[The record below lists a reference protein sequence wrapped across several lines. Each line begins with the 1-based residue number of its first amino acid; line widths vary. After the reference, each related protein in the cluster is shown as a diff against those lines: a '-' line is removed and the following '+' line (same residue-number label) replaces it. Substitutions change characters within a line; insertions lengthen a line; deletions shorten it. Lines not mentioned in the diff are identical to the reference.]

1 MGILEPKKK
10 RIVLLNYPLVL
21 SLLKYRNV
29 WIFWNKKKKYDSN
42 RCNPLNSNIE
52 NPNRDAHCSAQT
64 IISYGLDLTTFVI
77 VKFTQM
83 TNILLDP
90 DDKHKV

>member
-10 RIVLLNYPLVL
+10 KKVLLNYPLVL

-29 WIFWNKKKKYDSN
+29 WIFWNKKKKSDSN

-52 NPNRDAHCSAQT
+52 NPNRDAHCLAQT

-77 VKFTQM
+77 VKFTQI

>member
-1 MGILEPKKK
+1 MCGYFGTKKK
-10 RIVLLNYPLVL
+10 
-21 SLLKYRNV
+21 S
-29 WIFWNKKKKYDSN
+29 DSN
-42 RCNPLNSNIE
+42 RCNLLNSNIK

-77 VKFTQM
+77 VKFTQI